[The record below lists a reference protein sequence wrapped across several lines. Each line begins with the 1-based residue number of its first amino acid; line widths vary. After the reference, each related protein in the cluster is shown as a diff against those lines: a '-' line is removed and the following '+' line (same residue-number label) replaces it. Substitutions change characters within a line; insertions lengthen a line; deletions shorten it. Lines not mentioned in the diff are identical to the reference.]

1 MKGATVSTKI
11 PAPGAEVFALLHD
24 YERRLE
30 WDTLL
35 CEARLTGGFKA
46 AEKGA
51 TSVCVG
57 RDFFG
62 KVAMETRYVSFEP
75 GRLAAVELVGK
86 PWFFEKFAASI
97 RHDDVDGGSMITYK
111 FRFAAKPR
119 WLAWAMEPMM
129 LGYLKHETAKRLEAL
144 ASVWGRV

>member
-1 MKGATVSTKI
+1 MRGATVTTKI
-11 PAPGAEVFALLHD
+11 PASGDEVFALLHN

-35 CEARLTGGFKA
+35 CEARLTGGCKV

-57 RDFFG
+57 RQFFG
-62 KVAMETRYVSFEP
+62 LVAMETRYVSFEP
-75 GRLAAVELVGK
+75 GRLAAVELINE
-86 PWFFEKFAASI
+86 PWFFERFAASI
-97 RHDDVDGGSMITYK
+97 RHEDVEGGSMITYK

-119 WLAWAMEPMM
+119 WLAWAMEPVM
-129 LGYLKHETAKRLEAL
+129 LLFLKHETAKRLEAL
-144 ASVWGRV
+144 ARCFRQ

>member
-11 PAPGAEVFALLHD
+11 PASGDEVFALLHD

-35 CEARLTGGFKA
+35 CEARLTGGFEKA
-46 AEKGA
+46 GKGA

-75 GRLAAVELVGK
+75 GRLAAVELVGE

-97 RHDDVDGGSMITYK
+97 RHEDVDGGSVITYK

-119 WLAWAMEPMM
+119 WLAWALEPVM
-129 LGYLKHETAKRLEAL
+129 LRYLKHETAKRLEAL
-144 ASVWGRV
+144 ARAFR

>member
-1 MKGATVSTKI
+1 MKGATVSTMI
-11 PAPGAEVFALLHD
+11 PASGDEVFALLHD

-35 CEARLTGGFKA
+35 CEARLTGGFEKA
-46 AEKGA
+46 GKGA

-62 KVAMETRYVSFEP
+62 KVAMETRYVSFVP
-75 GRLAAVELVGK
+75 GRLAAVELVGR

-97 RHDDVDGGSMITYK
+97 RHVDGDGGSMITYK
-111 FRFAAKPR
+111 FHFAAKPR
-119 WLAWAMEPMM
+119 WLAWALEPVM
-129 LGYLKHETAKRLEAL
+129 LYYLKHETAKRLEAL
-144 ASVWGRV
+144 AGAFR